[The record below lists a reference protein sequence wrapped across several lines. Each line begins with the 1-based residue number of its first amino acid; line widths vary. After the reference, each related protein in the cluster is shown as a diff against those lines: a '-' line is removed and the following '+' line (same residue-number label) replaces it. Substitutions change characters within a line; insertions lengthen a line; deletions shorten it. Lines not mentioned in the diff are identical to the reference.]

1 MRERMRSTRNVVY
14 YNAHKDV
21 LARTLISAH
30 HSFGFFA
37 RRGASMTTVIEIY
50 EIQDK
55 KTDERIQ
62 PQVYRR

>member
-1 MRERMRSTRNVVY
+1 MKRNVIFYNPHRER
-14 YNAHKDV
+14 
-21 LARTLISAH
+21 LARTLIAAH

-37 RRGASMTTVIEIY
+37 RRGGASMTTVIEIY

-62 PQVYRR
+62 PQVYRW